1 MKSITLSANSSW
13 YLYNFRSSSI
23 LQAMDAGFK
32 VTCISPKDDY
42 SKNLIEIGCEHYPI
56 DFSSKSKNPFQDF
69 LLILKFFIAYLK
81 IKPYATFHFT
91 VKNNIYGTLA
101 ARMLGI
107 PSINNISGLGTA
119 FLRRSFLSRLVL
131 TLYKISQPFAYK
143 IFCQNI
149 EDLDFLK
156 NNKVASSQKLI
167 LIPGSGVDTSKFHPT
182 LRKNYRFASNRV
194 FTFIFAGRILYDK
207 GLSELMGAM
216 KEINESS
223 IKCRLILCGF
233 VDSNNLSAVSNEDLN
248 YWSSLPGVDWI
259 GSSDAVEGV
268 MAQADCIILPSYREG
283 MPKTLLEAGSM
294 EIPAIATNVPGCRSI
309 IKDGLNGFLCEPFSS
324 KSIQLA
330 MEKIMKMKNK
340 DLKEMGKRARS
351 EVLLNF
357 DESIVI
363 DAFFSVLDELK

>member
-1 MKSITLSANSSW
+1 
-13 YLYNFRSSSI
+13 
-23 LQAMDAGFK
+23 
-32 VTCISPKDDY
+32 
-42 SKNLIEIGCEHYPI
+42 
-56 DFSSKSKNPFQDF
+56 
-69 LLILKFFIAYLK
+69 
-81 IKPYATFHFT
+81 
-91 VKNNIYGTLA
+91 
-101 ARMLGI
+101 
-107 PSINNISGLGTA
+107 
-119 FLRRSFLSRLVL
+119 
-131 TLYKISQPFAYK
+131 
-143 IFCQNI
+143 
-149 EDLDFLK
+149 
-156 NNKVASSQKLI
+156 
-167 LIPGSGVDTSKFHPT
+167 
-182 LRKNYRFASNRV
+182 
-194 FTFIFAGRILYDK
+194 
-207 GLSELMGAM
+207 MGAM

-223 IKCRLILCGF
+223 VKCRLILCGF